1 MDLGP
6 RIRKLRRWQGHTLEQ
21 LATECGVTKSYLS
34 KIESGS
40 AVPPVAT
47 LMRIAHQLKVSVGSL
62 LDEPATDWK
71 TVFTP
76 AGATKDVVKAD
87 NGYQFFTFA
96 LQRASKRM
104 QPLLFEARA
113 GKVRPHALRHE
124 GEEFLYVLEGQMHY
138 KVGKDV
144 FTLSAGDSLYFDS
157 DQTHELEPLTE
168 LVRWLAVFVDPET
181 MGARPAKKAPPAR
194 GKRAGG

>member
-1 MDLGP
+1 MELGS
-6 RIRKLRRWQGHTLEQ
+6 RIRKLRRWQGFTLEV

-62 LDEPATDWK
+62 LDEPATEWK
-71 TVFTP
+71 TVYTP
-76 AGATKDVVKAD
+76 AHATKDVVKAD

-96 LQRASKRM
+96 LQRAAKRM

-124 GEEFLYVLEGQMHY
+124 GEEFLYVLEGQMRY

-144 FTLSAGDSLYFDS
+144 FNLSAGDSLYFDS
-157 DQTHELEPLTE
+157 DQTHELEPLSE
-168 LVRWLAVFVDPET
+168 LVRWIAIFVDPDT
-181 MGARPAKKAPPAR
+181 MGAKATKKASVPR
-194 GKRAGG
+194 TKRSGG